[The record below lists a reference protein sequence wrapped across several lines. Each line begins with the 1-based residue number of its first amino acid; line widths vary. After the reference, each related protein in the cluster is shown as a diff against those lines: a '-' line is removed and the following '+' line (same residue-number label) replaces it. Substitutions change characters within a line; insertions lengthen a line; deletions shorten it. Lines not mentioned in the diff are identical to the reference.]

1 MAGEACAM
9 TEILVKFDEPIT
21 GPRGDRYFAQALG
34 RERDDGLWEGWLE
47 FIPVD
52 EAGAPIPSGRET
64 TQPNLT
70 DVKYWAQGLTRVYL
84 QGALTRA
91 VLPTQAIERDRAER
105 ERF

>member
-1 MAGEACAM
+1 M

-34 RERDDGLWEGWLE
+34 RERDDDGLWEGWLE

-52 EAGAPIPSGRET
+52 ESGACVPSGRES

-70 DVKYWAQGLTRVYL
+70 DLRYWAQGLTRVYL

-91 VLPTQAIERDRAER
+91 LSPTQAIERDRVAR
-105 ERF
+105 KGF